1 MNPALVRR
9 ISGLDDI
16 ARILFPDNKNH
27 QRAFIAVWLG
37 IKYADGQF
45 LPSCRRLP
53 DDYGISP
60 RTFEIV
66 RAKLKKLGLI
76 RRVSHFS
83 REFGCRAGWV
93 FCGRFCQALRTF
105 SAKLNRAETPDAGPV
120 GKQRDRD
127 SLRYI

>member
-1 MNPALVRR
+1 MRR

-93 FCGRFCQALRTF
+93 FCGRFCQAARRLGTDIEEAMKPG
-105 SAKLNRAETPDAGPV
+105 SGPTAKR
-120 GKQRDRD
+120 RDRD
-127 SLRYI
+127 SLLYV